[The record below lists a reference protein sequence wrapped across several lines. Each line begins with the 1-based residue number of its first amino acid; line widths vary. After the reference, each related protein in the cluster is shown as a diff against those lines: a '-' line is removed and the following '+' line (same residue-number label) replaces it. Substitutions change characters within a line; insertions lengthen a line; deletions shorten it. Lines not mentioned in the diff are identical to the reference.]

1 MTQRRREIAFLKLD
15 IGGAELSILE
25 RDAAAGLLDKVR
37 LTLAE
42 THTNKVTDLRAIFH
56 LARSCDRCLS
66 DHQVSLNWI

>member
-42 THTNKVTDLRAIFH
+42 TYTNKVTDLRPRFSTLHGAVTDAYPITKT
-56 LARSCDRCLS
+56 
-66 DHQVSLNWI
+66 I